1 MSNMRTDTVKKIT
14 AEQIEACVGIIN
26 SIPRYASKHVGW
38 KIAVKS
44 TAAIAACAINT
55 DQPIVSARAIAHAAG
70 LSEASLHPFI
80 HGKDSG
86 GAPWPELRAEIEA
99 FGVKHLVSNAD
110 ARRAESRSNLMNQPP
125 AVITAPASFTV
136 RAMPPNEVPPK
147 AEAPSAAQAVKA
159 ATLAVKSDGSVTITA
174 PPVAAVAPS
183 TMIAAG
189 GDFATKAQPMSTKKV
204 TTDPDTGDFC
214 VTVTTITRIVYGTA
228 EHKTMMKA
236 RATVKPS

>member
-1 MSNMRTDTVKKIT
+1 MRTDTVKKIT

-136 RAMPPNEVPPK
+136 RAMPPK

-159 ATLAVKSDGSVTITA
+159 ATLAVKADGTVTITA

-183 TMIAAG
+183 TMIAQAG
-189 GDFATKAQPMSTKKV
+189 GYASKECEARFVLDTKNNDILAITTK
-204 TTDPDTGDFC
+204 
-214 VTVTTITRIVYGTA
+214 RIAFGTPEWCA
-228 EHKTMMKA
+228 KMVEINKKPKA
-236 RATVKPS
+236 